1 MLLVGRRDWSGN
13 ALNLLGMGPLEI
25 LAILL
30 VAFTVLGPERMVD
43 AGRQLGKVVRQAK
56 RLADELPKLSFDE
69 PVESPMEGMAQGEES
84 LSGGLAQDGK
94 VEAEP
99 GGPVSFRPDSSSKKK
114 P

>member
-1 MLLVGRRDWSGN
+1 MLPVGSRDWNGN

-43 AGRQLGKVVRQAK
+43 AGRQLGKVVHQAK
-56 RLADELPKLSFDE
+56 RLADELPKLTLDE
-69 PVESPMEGMAQGEES
+69 PAESPMEGTAQGEES
-84 LSGGLAQDGK
+84 LSGSLAQHGK

-99 GGPVSFRPDSSSKKK
+99 EGPVSFRPESPSKKK